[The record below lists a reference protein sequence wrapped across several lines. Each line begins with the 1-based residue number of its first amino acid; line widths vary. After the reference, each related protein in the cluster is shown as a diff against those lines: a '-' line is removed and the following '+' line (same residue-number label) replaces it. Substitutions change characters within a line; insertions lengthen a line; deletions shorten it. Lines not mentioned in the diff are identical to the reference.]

1 MLVVGLTGGI
11 ACGKSSVSKIIQE
24 EFHDSI
30 PIIDADLIARE
41 IVEPGKPAY
50 NKIVFHFHDKVPD
63 LINPTD
69 QTLNRPNL
77 GKYVFSNKDELLK
90 LNSITHPQVRY
101 EIFKKILLNY
111 IKGYKMCILDVPLL
125 FEARLDIFCG
135 KTVSVVISEQS
146 VQLKRLITRN
156 GFSEQEAMSRIN
168 AQMSTKERIYRSSF
182 IIDNNGSLEELRD
195 QVKNVV
201 LSNLKPSLLVY
212 LLELV
217 PPIGLCSALNVIIS
231 NYLKRKLQNKKFAKA
246 E

>member
-11 ACGKSSVSKIIQE
+11 ACGKSSVSNIIQE
-24 EFHDSI
+24 EFNNSI

-50 NKIVFHFHDKVPD
+50 NKIVLYFQNKIPD
-63 LINPTD
+63 LINPSD

-77 GKYVFSNKDELLK
+77 GKYVFSNKDELLI
-90 LNSITHPQVRY
+90 LNNITHPQVRY
-101 EIFKKILLNY
+101 EIFKKIFINY

-125 FEARLDIFCG
+125 FEAKLDIFCG
-135 KTVSVVISEQS
+135 KTVSVVISDQS

-156 GFSEQEAMSRIN
+156 GFSEEEAMSRIN

-182 IIDNNGSLEELRD
+182 IIDNNGTFEELRN

-201 LSNLKPSLLVY
+201 LSSLKPGLLSY
-212 LLELV
+212 LLELI

-231 NYLKRKLQNKKFAKA
+231 NYLKRNLQKNKFAKA